1 MRSKEEMKKFCR
13 FYQLGTCKF
22 ATDLECSKK
31 HQFLKKHEIEF
42 LKGLE
47 EKRTK
52 KKGERGEG
60 KGKETSKGARA
71 SSRSANM
78 QTTAKGL
85 DWITLNRKKLPF
97 CCTAFKNDG
106 VCKYEKETGKTCSF
120 KHYNPAEYDAL
131 CVKLANGTA

>member
-1 MRSKEEMKKFCR
+1 M
-13 FYQLGTCKF
+13 
-22 ATDLECSKK
+22 
-31 HQFLKKHEIEF
+31 KKHEIEF

-52 KKGERGEG
+52 KKGEG
-60 KGKETSKGARA
+60 KGKETSKGARGRSLSA
-71 SSRSANM
+71 SR

-85 DWITLNRKKLPF
+85 DWITINGKKLPF
-97 CCTAFKNDG
+97 CCMAFTNDG

-120 KHYNPAEYDAL
+120 KHYNPAKYDAL